1 MDKSTLGAYLSN
13 GKGGETTHTIGYASS
28 TECLAPDFEGWLLA
42 YREEGW
48 VVEVN
53 VNEIKVVSGPTS
65 PTTRTGERTRTPCS
79 T

>member
-13 GKGGETTHTIGYASS
+13 GKGGGTTHTIGYASS
-28 TECLAPDFEGWLLA
+28 AECLAPDF
-42 YREEGW
+42 EGW

-65 PTTRTGERTRTPCS
+65 PTTRTGERTRPPCS
-79 T
+79 I

>member
-28 TECLAPDFEGWLLA
+28 AECLAPDF
-42 YREEGW
+42 EGW

-53 VNEIKVVSGPTS
+53 VNEIKVV
-65 PTTRTGERTRTPCS
+65 
-79 T
+79 